1 MKIRISKHYQLN
13 VIRFFSSI
21 VFILCMLFLIWA
33 VISYFDI
40 LLYQDNGG
48 TNHIWN
54 VFNVFERLGAK

>member
-1 MKIRISKHYQLN
+1 MKIRIGKHHQLN
-13 VIRFFSSI
+13 VIKFFG
-21 VFILCMLFLIWA
+21 FILFMICMLFLIWA
-33 VISYFDI
+33 VISYFDV